1 MTAEPVAPASPEEVT
16 KQTERWFTHRGLPH
30 FIFDYSAS
38 QDVWT
43 RALPAL
49 AVLFL
54 VNISGGLRTDRTW
67 VGNTIAALVGLLIG
81 LGAWALVNRLKGR
94 RWLQLPQ
101 QVGWAEFSVFVFVP
115 LVIYLVVGAGWQ
127 IILGQAILNLILLG
141 VIYVLA
147 SFAVIATVIW
157 GIRRLFSELS
167 GLISLVMRALPLLL
181 IFNTF
186 LFLNAEMWQ
195 VGARMSQLTI
205 WLVVILFL
213 VLGTAFLMTKI
224 PNDMR
229 EVLSV
234 GTWRDTFRRAQDT
247 PASALA
253 AGLEVDSAAKPDVA
267 PLSRRETGNLGLVL
281 LWSYGV
287 QVLLVTLVIG
297 FVFVL
302 IGAVLIPTELIVQ
315 WTGDPSTAA
324 CATWFGFEPWCPAD
338 GDYVV
343 TQALLRVSGF
353 VAAFSGLYFTVFI
366 TTDQTYRAENTNA
379 NLAVLRSCVA
389 ARAVYRR
396 SIVERKGP
404 SPVADAVS

>member
-1 MTAEPVAPASPEEVT
+1 MAAPQPATQTSEGVT
-16 KQTERWFTHRGLPH
+16 KETERWFTHRGLPH

-43 RALPAL
+43 RGLPAL
-49 AVLFL
+49 VFLFL
-54 VNISGGLRTDRTW
+54 LNISGGLRTDRTW
-67 VGNTIAALVGLLIG
+67 VGNTIAAAVGLLIG
-81 LGAWALVNRLKGR
+81 LGVWALVNRLKGR
-94 RWLQLPQ
+94 RLLQLPEK
-101 QVGWAEFSVFVFVP
+101 VGWVEFGVFVFVP
-115 LVIYLVVGAGWQ
+115 LAIYLVVGAGWEL
-127 IILGQAILNLILLG
+127 IAAQAILNLILLG

-147 SFAVIATVIW
+147 SYAVIATVIW

-195 VGARMSQLTI
+195 VGANMSQLTI
-205 WLVVILFL
+205 WIVIVLFL

-224 PNDMR
+224 PNDLR

-234 GTWRDTFRRAQDT
+234 GTWQQTFKLASDT
-247 PASALA
+247 PAASLGANLDVDMSA
-253 AGLEVDSAAKPDVA
+253 KTDVA
-267 PLSRRETGNLGLVL
+267 PLTRRETGNLGLVL

-297 FVFVL
+297 FVFVI
-302 IGAVLIPTELIVQ
+302 IGTVLIPTELIVQ
-315 WTGDPSTAA
+315 WTGDPSTAG
-324 CATWFGFEPWCPAD
+324 CATWFGFEPWCPSD
-338 GDYVV
+338 GNYVV

-389 ARAVYRR
+389 ARALYRR
-396 SIVERKGP
+396 SIATRGQNQVMNP
-404 SPVADAVS
+404 S